1 MGLDRGGFG
10 VAACLL
16 ASFITTYSLMMVAVS
31 LDDISESLGIGN
43 DVALLFTWS
52 PVISTFAM
60 STFSSSLA
68 SRFGKRNVM
77 VAGLVIT
84 AVTSILIFFT
94 TSFQIAVALRMM
106 QGAGMSFLYV
116 TMVSMLTDLSKE
128 DRLDRNMGLNVV
140 FSQSATVVAII
151 LGYVCTPIFGW
162 QSLCIPLI
170 PLSILAMVMIW
181 RVPNTRKSDFD
192 PKFLDNV
199 LLASSISMIMYGLG
213 TISMGRH
220 WLVLAGVV
228 LLAVFFL
235 RQRNRDNWVF
245 NYNLFGNRAFRT
257 ACIGCA
263 VLFTIVYNVTQLTFS
278 YVQFTEDN
286 GLLELVIVFQ
296 MVTPIITAAFTPLV
310 TKRYGGSRRVAAVT
324 LGLILAAF
332 SVLALTAVNGEEME
346 DMILIS
352 AVFIAAGLASA
363 LFTAPNMAI
372 MMSTVDEGDRNDAS
386 SMNNFLRQFS
396 KINGTIFMMLF
407 MAGVSSDRLYNTF
420 HQGLILFGV
429 LMTVLASICVVIFWR
444 YGRSVRSER
453 RPLGRVR
460 SQPFQPIL

>member
-1 MGLDRGGFG
+1 MGWRGGGYG

-60 STFSSSLA
+60 SVFSSSLA

-77 VAGLVIT
+77 IAGLVIT
-84 AVTSILIFFT
+84 AVTSSLIFFT
-94 TSFQIAVALRMM
+94 TSFQVAVVLRMM

-116 TMVSMLTDLSKE
+116 TMVSLLTDLSSD
-128 DRLDRNMGLNVV
+128 DRLDKNMGLNVV
-140 FSQSATVVAII
+140 FSQSATVVAIL
-151 LGYVCTPIFGW
+151 LGYTVTPMLGW
-162 QSLCIPLI
+162 QFMCIPLI
-170 PLSILAMVMIW
+170 PLSVLALAMVW
-181 RVPNTRKSDFD
+181 RVPNTRKADCD
-192 PKFLDNV
+192 PRFADNLLLTAGLFMV
-199 LLASSISMIMYGLG
+199 LYGLG

-220 WLVLAGVV
+220 WMALVGLV
-228 LLAVFFL
+228 LLAVFAL

-245 NYNLFGNRAFRT
+245 NYSLFGNRAFRT
-257 ACIGCA
+257 ACIGCV
-263 VLFTIVYNVTQLTFS
+263 VLFTIVYNATQLTCS

-310 TKRYGGSRRVAAVT
+310 TKRYGGDRRIVAVT
-324 LGLILAAF
+324 IGLAMAAF
-332 SVLALTAVNGEEME
+332 SILALTAVKGEELD
-346 DMILIS
+346 DMILVS
-352 AVFIAAGLASA
+352 VVFITTGLASA

-396 KINGTIFMMLF
+396 KINGTIFMMIV
-407 MAGVSSDRLYNTF
+407 MAGASKEGLYDAF
-420 HQGLILFGV
+420 HEGLIFFGV
-429 LMTVLASICVVIFWR
+429 AMAVLATLCVVMFWR
-444 YGRSVRSER
+444 YGRSARAER
-453 RPLGRVR
+453 
-460 SQPFQPIL
+460 